1 MVSNY
6 EALAQYFG
14 ASKNPGPGAA
24 DIAKYIL
31 LNAQTSK
38 PKGPGAIVPAK
49 PSLMSRIFD
58 VLSRPNYGMANLI
71 NEGQKT
77 GDYNLKNFMEGL
89 TAEKRT
95 TFSKVLQDAGMENP
109 TARSVLGFALDVGL
123 DPTTYI
129 PVAGI
134 ASKIKGAAGIGKS
147 SSAVDEALEKP
158 LGQRLLDQGS
168 PIHPES
174 FGLPEKAAQTVP
186 EALAGPGKPQLPANQ
201 DLLDRRDMLHQ
212 EYEDLHSTLRGRISD
227 ESYMQDVLRI
237 SKELEDINKALKA
250 SGGKDPSKMLSDL
263 APQTGKVKPES
274 APVGQLQLQLDDIT
288 PVATKTVKEP
298 AEKVVGEVP
307 GQIPLKFPDL
317 NIKKAR
323 AETKELS
330 QFANEL
336 GERAGTIVSKIAA
349 GDVKAAAKVLPTPPP
364 KVTPKLQALANEIL
378 SRFNPRLS
386 TAQLNKQY
394 PNTINAKQQARL
406 WHQAKSAAGKTVY
419 RKGRSKESIAKSID
433 QAAIPIYKA
442 VEDALVGKGRVLRLG
457 TGENVK
463 LSDVIAQLIAMGK
476 PITDDMVREFSS
488 NINPGSDVW
497 KAVEALRAR
506 GAIVDSKTVKLVT
519 EAVSESK
526 ATVKASGALSD
537 AQTKNFDDFL
547 KTFTKNV
554 TKAADTSPAADKAA
568 QALVNNILNTG
579 KSAAQIAVEQSSRM
593 LDEVVATGRANT
605 QTNKVLT
612 HGLEK
617 DLGKLPKWAVH
628 DNKAAEFLMGR
639 VATWW
644 GQADLRPMSLN
655 AIGSSAAT
663 AAARGQYLDRLMTPF
678 TQAQRHQAFKL
689 AQGKAVTSGSP
700 EVVELS
706 RQIVKLM
713 DNLTNNATGASV
725 LLRSGVNMHML
736 NKWMR
741 RYQVGFEF
749 SNSKK
754 AKDFTGK
761 PVDYS
766 KGTEWT
772 QSWKNADIK
781 DDPKAFLFKIQQA
794 MEQATR
800 EKALFDELG
809 ERFGST
815 VPGKGHV
822 HQLKR
827 QGADRLKEFPYL
839 EGYYFT
845 KDIADQIPR
854 MVRDWNVNSW
864 SPNNAMMKH
873 YDRVLSMWKSGVTI
887 YRPGHHIRNIAGDL
901 WLGWMDGVNSLK
913 PYSLAIKVQKSM
925 QGAYKDLMDIDRLI
939 EVGAMP
945 RTLGTPK
952 PNQVLFKNR
961 SGVPFTAEQIGA
973 VAHQKG
979 LLEHTRTIEDIIDMG
994 EQGNKALNFKPFGG
1008 KVQAAAR
1015 GMSELTSHNARLAH
1029 FIDKVMKSRGGNIEE
1044 IFEGAA
1050 RRSRKW
1056 HPTGLDLTE
1065 FERKT
1070 MRRIMPFYTWMR
1082 KSLPLL
1088 LEGLVMN
1095 PGKAVIPAKAFD
1107 AIQESQG
1114 IETPNG
1120 RYDPFP
1126 VDQMFPEWLRAE
1138 GVGPVSM
1145 PDGFLSSVTN
1155 QTPEGYAM
1163 AGMGLNPLSSLIG
1176 QLQSPGK
1183 TVLSSITPAI
1193 KIPME
1198 VLTGRESFTG
1208 EPISGIDA
1216 RPGAFQEYVGQQIPG
1231 FNAIQGVTGITPF
1244 GTETKRSVSSN
1255 EAGLEALVN
1264 WFTAG
1269 GVKGTGPY
1277 VKQARFE
1284 QTRPLELQ
1292 RKADKE
1298 EFLAYLRERME
1309 NGNP

>member
-14 ASKNPGPGAA
+14 ARKVPGPGAA
-24 DIAKYIL
+24 DIANFIL

-38 PKGPGAIVPAK
+38 PKGPGSIASAK

-71 NEGQKT
+71 NEGRKT
-77 GDYNLKNFMEGL
+77 GDYNLNSFMQGL
-89 TAEKRT
+89 SAEKRT
-95 TFSKVLQDAGMENP
+95 TFSKVLEEAGMESP
-109 TARSVLGFALDVGL
+109 TGRAMLGFVLDVGL

-134 ASKIKGAAGIGKS
+134 ASKIKGASGLGKGS
-147 SSAVDEALEKP
+147 RVVDEALEKP

-168 PIHPES
+168 PVNPEA
-174 FGLPEKAAQTVP
+174 FGLPVRPQNVP
-186 EALAGPGKPQLPANQ
+186 EALKGLGRGNGPTDLAGLKDKLTKDYEFLQKFEQSGVQNQAVTDEMASITSRIAAIDKQLTSSGRTLPQQPSGMITDMAAQPGKVEPG
-201 DLLDRRDMLHQ
+201 
-212 EYEDLHSTLRGRISD
+212 T
-227 ESYMQDVLRI
+227 
-237 SKELEDINKALKA
+237 
-250 SGGKDPSKMLSDL
+250 
-263 APQTGKVKPES
+263 AP
-274 APVGQLQLQLDDIT
+274 GQLQFLLDDIT
-288 PVATKTVKEP
+288 PVSIKGTKQQ
-298 AEKVVGEVP
+298 AERAVGEVP

-317 NIKKAR
+317 NVKNTR
-323 AETKELS
+323 AQSKQTAK
-330 QFANEL
+330 FAEEL

-349 GDVKAAAKVLPTPPP
+349 GDVQAAAKLLPPPPP
-364 KVTPKLQALANEIL
+364 KVTPKQQALADEIV
-378 SRFNPRLS
+378 SKFQPWMAKAR
-386 TAQLNKQY
+386 LNKQY
-394 PNTINAKQQARL
+394 PDTLNAKQQARL
-406 WHQAKSAAGKTVY
+406 WYEARIAASKGVY
-419 RKGRSKESIAKSID
+419 KKGRSRDSIAKSVD
-433 QAAIPIYKA
+433 EAAIPIYKA
-442 VEDALVGKGRVLRLG
+442 IESALIAKGRVPRIG

-476 PITDDMVREFSS
+476 PITDDIIRQFSH
-488 NINPGSDVW
+488 NINPGSDLW
-497 KAVEALRAR
+497 KVVETLRAR
-506 GAIVDSKTVKLVT
+506 GAIIDSKTVKMVT
-519 EAVSESK
+519 EAVGESK

-537 AQTKNFDDFL
+537 SQVKNFDDFL
-547 KTFTKNV
+547 KNFTKNV

-579 KSAAQIAVEQSSRM
+579 KTAAQIAVEQSSRV
-593 LDEVVATGRANT
+593 LDEVVATGRTNT
-605 QTNKVLT
+605 MANKVLT

-617 DLGKLPKWAVH
+617 DLGKLPKWVVT
-628 DNKAAEFLMGR
+628 DNKATEFLMGR

-663 AAARGQYLDRLMTPF
+663 AAARGQYLDNLLAPF
-678 TQAQRHQAFKL
+678 TQAQRHHAFKL
-689 AQGKAVTSGSP
+689 AQGKAVSTGSP
-700 EVVELS
+700 EVIDLS
-706 RQIVKLM
+706 KQIIKLM

-749 SNSKK
+749 TNSKK

-761 PVDYS
+761 PLDYS
-766 KGTEWT
+766 KGTDWT

-794 MEQATR
+794 IEQATR

-901 WLGWMDGVNSLK
+901 WLGWMDGVNTLK
-913 PYSLAIKVQKSM
+913 PYNLAIKVQKSM

-939 EVGAMP
+939 QVGAMP

-979 LLEHTRTIEDIIDMG
+979 LLEHTRTIEDLIDMG
-994 EQGNKALNFKPFGG
+994 EQGKGLLNFQPFGG

-1029 FIDKVMKSRGGNIEE
+1029 FIDKVMKSNGSNIEE
-1044 IFEGAA
+1044 IFENAA

-1095 PGKAVIPAKAFD
+1095 PGKAVIPAKVFD

-1138 GVGPVSM
+1138 GVGPISM
-1145 PDGFLSSVTN
+1145 PDGFLSGVSN
-1155 QTPEGYAM
+1155 QSPEGYAM
-1163 AGMGLNPLSSLIG
+1163 AGMGLNPLSSLIA
-1176 QLQSPGK
+1176 QMESPGK
-1183 TVLSSITPAI
+1183 TTLSSITPAL

-1198 VLTGRESFTG
+1198 ILTGRESFTG

-1231 FNAIQGVTGITPF
+1231 FNAIQGITGITPF
-1244 GTETKRSVSSN
+1244 GTETKRSVTSDQ
-1255 EAGLEALVN
+1255 AGLEALLN
-1264 WFTAG
+1264 WLTAG
-1269 GVKGTGPY
+1269 GIKGTGPY

-1284 QTRPLELQ
+1284 ETRPLQLQ
-1292 RKADKE
+1292 RKVAKD
-1298 EFLAYLRERME
+1298 EFLARLREGME

>member
-6 EALAQYFG
+6 EALSQYFG
-14 ASKNPGPGAA
+14 APRNPGPGAS

-38 PKGPGAIVPAK
+38 PKGPGSIQDAN
-49 PSLMSRIFD
+49 PSLMSRVFD
-58 VLSRPNYGMANLI
+58 ILSRPNYAIANYT
-71 NEGQKT
+71 NEAR
-77 GDYNLKNFMEGL
+77 KNGSANFNDFLAGL

-95 TFSKVLQDAGMENP
+95 TFSKVLEDAGMENK
-109 TARSVLGFALDVGL
+109 TGRALLGFVLDVGL

-129 PVAGI
+129 PVGGI
-134 ASKIKGAAGIGKS
+134 ASKIKGAAGIGKGTK
-147 SSAVDEALEKP
+147 AVDEALEKP

-168 PIHPES
+168 PVDPEA
-174 FGLPEKAAQTVP
+174 FGLPARSQSVP
-186 EALAGPGKPQLPANQ
+186 
-201 DLLDRRDMLHQ
+201 D
-212 EYEDLHSTLRGRISD
+212 
-227 ESYMQDVLRI
+227 
-237 SKELEDINKALKA
+237 ALKA
-250 SGGKDPSKMLSDL
+250 PRPSDPTNVNQMLTDL
-263 APQTGKVKPES
+263 APKQGKVKPES
-274 APVGQLQLQLDDIT
+274 APGQLQFLMDDLQLS
-288 PVATKTVKEP
+288 PEVKAAKEP
-298 AEKVVGEVP
+298 VEKTVGEVP
-307 GQIPLKFPDL
+307 GQIPMKFPDL
-317 NIKKAR
+317 NVKNVR
-323 AETKELS
+323 AESRQTAK
-330 QFANEL
+330 FANEL
-336 GERAGTIVSKIAA
+336 GERAGTIVSKVAA
-349 GDVKAAAKVLPTPPP
+349 GDVQAAAKLLPTPPP
-364 KVTPKLQALANEIL
+364 KVTPKQQALANEIL

-386 TAQLNKQY
+386 TAQLNKLY
-394 PNTINAKQQARL
+394 PDTINAKQQARL
-406 WHQAKSAAGKTVY
+406 WHQARSAAAKSVY
-419 RKGRSKESIAKSID
+419 KKGRSKESIARSIE
-433 QAAIPIYKA
+433 QAAVPIYRA
-442 VEDALVGKGRVLRLG
+442 VESALVGKGRVPRLG

-463 LSDVIAQLIAMGK
+463 LSDVIAQLTAMGR
-476 PITDDMVREFSS
+476 PVTDEAIREFS
-488 NINPGSDVW
+488 NKIIPGSDVW

-506 GAIVDSKTVKLVT
+506 GAIVDSKTVKMLT
-519 EAVSESK
+519 EAVGESK
-526 ATVKASGALSD
+526 ATVKASGVLSD
-537 AQTKNFDDFL
+537 PQTQQFDKFL
-547 KTFTKNV
+547 KDFAKN
-554 TKAADTSPAADKAA
+554 TIKASDTSPAADKAA

-579 KSAAQIAVEQSSRM
+579 KTAAQIAVEQSSRM
-593 LDEVVATGRANT
+593 LDEVVATGKANT
-605 QTNKVLT
+605 MANKVLT

-617 DLGKLPKWAVH
+617 DLGKLPKWVVN
-628 DNKAAEFLMGR
+628 DNKAVEFLMGR
-639 VATWW
+639 LATWW
-644 GQADLRPMSLN
+644 GQADLRPMTLN

-663 AAARGQYLDRLMTPF
+663 AAARGKYLDKLMEPF
-678 TQAQRHQAFKL
+678 SQAQRHQAWKL
-689 AQGKAVTSGSP
+689 AQGKAVTTGSP

-706 RQIVKLM
+706 KQITKVM
-713 DNLTNNATGASV
+713 DNLTDNVTGASV

-749 SNSKK
+749 TNSKK
-754 AKDFTGK
+754 AKSFTGES
-761 PVDYS
+761 VDYS
-766 KGTEWT
+766 KGTDWT

-781 DDPKAFLFKIQQA
+781 EDPKAFLFKVQQA
-794 MEQATR
+794 IEQATR

-854 MVRDWNVNSW
+854 MVRDWNINSW
-864 SPNNAMMKH
+864 SPNNAIMKH

-901 WLGWMDGVNSLK
+901 WLGWMDGVNTLK
-913 PYSLAIKVQKSM
+913 PYTLAIKVQKSM
-925 QGAYKDLMDIDRLI
+925 QGAYKDLLDIDKLI

-952 PNQVLFKNR
+952 PNQILFKNR

-994 EQGNKALNFKPFGG
+994 EQGSSKLLNFQPFGG

-1044 IFEGAA
+1044 IFENAA

-1095 PGKAVIPAKAFD
+1095 PGKAVIPAKVFD
-1107 AIQESQG
+1107 ALQEAQG
-1114 IETPNG
+1114 IETPHG
-1120 RYDPFP
+1120 RFDPFP
-1126 VDQMFPEWLRAE
+1126 VDQMFPDWLRAE
-1138 GVGPVSM
+1138 GVGPIIM
-1145 PDGFLSSVTN
+1145 PDSFLAGLSN
-1155 QTPEGYAM
+1155 QSPEGYAM
-1163 AGMGLNPLSSLIG
+1163 AGMGMNPLSTLAAQIE
-1176 QLQSPGK
+1176 SPDK
-1183 TVLSSITPAI
+1183 TILSSLSPAL

-1198 VLTGRESFTG
+1198 LLTGRESFTG
-1208 EPISGIDA
+1208 QPITGIDA

-1231 FNAIQGVTGITPF
+1231 FGSIQGVTGITPF
-1244 GTETKRSVSSN
+1244 GTETQRSVSSN
-1255 EAGLEALVN
+1255 GGAGLQALIN
-1264 WFTAG
+1264 WLSAAG
-1269 GVKGTGPY
+1269 VQGTGPY

-1284 QTRPLELQ
+1284 KTRPLQLQ
-1292 RKADKE
+1292 QKANKE
-1298 EFLAYLRERME
+1298 EYLARLREMME
-1309 NGNP
+1309 NGNS

>member
-1 MVSNY
+1 MPSNY

-14 ASKNPGPGAA
+14 SPRVPGPGAS
-24 DIAKYIL
+24 DIAKFIL
-31 LNAQTSK
+31 LNAQTAK
-38 PKGPGAIVPAK
+38 PKGPGAINPPK

-58 VLSRPNYGMANLI
+58 VLSRPNYAMANML
-71 NEGQKT
+71 NEGRKT
-77 GDYNLKNFMEGL
+77 DSYDLNSFMEGL
-89 TAEKRT
+89 SAEKRT
-95 TFSKVLQDAGMENP
+95 TFSKVLQEAGLENP
-109 TARSVLGFALDVGL
+109 TARAMLGFVLDVGL

-134 ASKIKGAAGIGKS
+134 ASKVKGASGLSKGS
-147 SSAVDEALEKP
+147 RVVDEALEKP
-158 LGQRLLDQGS
+158 LGQRLLDQGT
-168 PIHPES
+168 PVRPES
-174 FGLPEKAAQTVP
+174 FGLDSPRSASVP
-186 EALAGPGKPQLPANQ
+186 
-201 DLLDRRDMLHQ
+201 
-212 EYEDLHSTLRGRISD
+212 
-227 ESYMQDVLRI
+227 DVL
-237 SKELEDINKALKA
+237 A
-250 SGGKDPSKMLSDL
+250 SRSTPTQPPSAMLSDL
-263 APQTGKVKPES
+263 SSKPGVVKPES
-274 APVGQLQLQLDDIT
+274 APGQLQFLLDDIT
-288 PVATKTVKEP
+288 PVAGSKPVKE
-298 AEKVVGEVP
+298 ASEKAVGELP

-317 NIKKAR
+317 NVKKAR
-323 AETKELS
+323 AESRQTTR
-330 QFANEL
+330 FANEL
-336 GERAGTIVSKIAA
+336 GERAGTIVNKIAA
-349 GDVKAAAKVLPTPPP
+349 GDVQAAAKLLPTPPP
-364 KVTPKLQALANEIL
+364 KVTPKQQAYVKDILA
-378 SRFNPRLS
+378 RFKPQLS
-386 TAQLNKQY
+386 TAQLNKQF
-394 PNTINAKQQARL
+394 PDTINAKQQARL
-406 WHQAKSAAGKTVY
+406 WYQARTAASKDVF
-419 RKGRSKESIAKSID
+419 RKGRTKESINKSINE
-433 QAAIPIYKA
+433 AAIRIYRS
-442 VEDALVGKGRVLRLG
+442 VEDTLVSRGRVPRLG

-463 LSDVIAQLIAMGK
+463 LSDVISQLTAMGK
-476 PITDDMVREFSS
+476 PITDDVIREFST
-488 NINPGSDVW
+488 NINVGSDVW

-506 GAIVDSKTVKLVT
+506 GAIVDSKTVKMIT
-519 EAVSESK
+519 EAVAESK
-526 ATVKASGALSD
+526 ATVKASGVLSD
-537 AQTKNFDDFL
+537 SQTKNFDDFL
-547 KTFTKNV
+547 KSFSKNV
-554 TKAADTSPAADKAA
+554 SKGADTSPAADRAA

-579 KSAAQIAVEQSSRM
+579 KSAAQVAVEQNSRM
-593 LDEVVATGRANT
+593 LDEIVATGRANAMA
-605 QTNKVLT
+605 NKVLT

-617 DLGKLPKWAVH
+617 DLGKLPKWVVN
-628 DNKAAEFLMGR
+628 DNKALEFFMGR

-663 AAARGQYLDRLMTPF
+663 AAARGKYLDGLFEPF
-678 TQAQRHQAFKL
+678 NQVQRHQALKL
-689 AQGKAVTSGSP
+689 AQGKAATTGSP
-700 EVVELS
+700 EVIQLS
-706 RQIVKLM
+706 QQITKLM

-725 LLRSGVNMHML
+725 LLRSGVNMHVL

-749 SNSKK
+749 TNSKK
-754 AKDFTGK
+754 VKDFTGK
-761 PVDYS
+761 TVDYS
-766 KGTEWT
+766 KGTDWT

-781 DDPKAFLFKIQQA
+781 DDPKAFLFKAQQA
-794 MEQATR
+794 IEQATR

-822 HQLKR
+822 HQFKR
-827 QGADRLKEFPYL
+827 QGADRLKEYPYL

-854 MVRDWNVNSW
+854 MVRDWNINSW

-873 YDRVLSMWKSGVTI
+873 YDRLLSMWKSGVTI
-887 YRPGHHIRNIAGDL
+887 YRPGHHIRNIAGDA
-901 WLGWMDGVNSLK
+901 WLGWMDGVNTLK
-913 PYSLAIKVQKSM
+913 PYTLAIKVQKSM
-925 QGAYKDLMDIDRLI
+925 QGAYKDLLDIDRLI

-945 RTLGTPK
+945 KTLGSPK
-952 PNQVLFKNR
+952 PNQVLFKNK

-979 LLEHTRTIEDIIDMG
+979 LLEHTRSIEDIIDMG
-994 EQGNKALNFKPFGG
+994 EQGNKLLDFKPFGG

-1029 FIDKVMKSRGGNIEE
+1029 FIDKVMKSRGSNLDD
-1044 IFEGAA
+1044 IFESAA

-1107 AIQESQG
+1107 AMQEAAG

-1138 GVGPVSM
+1138 GVGPISM
-1145 PDGFLSSVTN
+1145 PDGLISGLSN
-1155 QTPEGYAM
+1155 QSPEGYTM
-1163 AGMGLNPLSSLIG
+1163 AGMGINPLQSLIA
-1176 QLQSPGK
+1176 QMQSPGK
-1183 TVLSSITPAI
+1183 TVLSSVTPAI

-1198 VLTGRESFTG
+1198 LLTGRESFTG
-1208 EPISGIDA
+1208 QPITGIDA
-1216 RPGAFQEYVGQQIPG
+1216 QPGAFEEYVGQQIPG

-1244 GTETKRSVSSN
+1244 GTETRRSVTSDQ
-1255 EAGLEALVN
+1255 AGLEALVN
-1264 WFTAG
+1264 WITAG

-1277 VKQARFE
+1277 VKQGRFE

-1298 EFLAYLRERME
+1298 AFLAYLRERMD